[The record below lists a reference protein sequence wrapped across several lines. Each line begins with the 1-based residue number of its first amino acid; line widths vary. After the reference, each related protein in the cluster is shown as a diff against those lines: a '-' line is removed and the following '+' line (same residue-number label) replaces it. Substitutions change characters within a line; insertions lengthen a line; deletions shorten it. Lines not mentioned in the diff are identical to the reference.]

1 MTKVVNRRV
10 QRKAFDA
17 AVHSPGVSRGLP
29 FAIGNA
35 PSTEAVYRERLLY
48 TDKHFPLIGQFA
60 RNPKPHRIV
69 LEVMEG
75 FGAHFRQKNFSSG
88 CRVVNCRQTTNHVRL
103 QQVLIASPRRNL
115 NSSLADSPLLR
126 HLSVRRIAESGFF
139 RLNRPQLNGQLV
151 CIPNIVAAQES
162 DVAPTR
168 NSSRMVSR
176 RRCPRWASWAQ
187 GQVRYSGISR
197 RVSFYNFGGAVPRLI
212 FDDQQLPVGVVLRN
226 ARLNFGRYFADA

>member
-75 FGAHFRQKNFSSG
+75 FGAHFRQKNFSTG
-88 CRVVNCRQTTNHVRL
+88 CRVIHSPQPPNPFHLHPFLITTL
-103 QQVLIASPRRNL
+103 PR
-115 NSSLADSPLLR
+115 
-126 HLSVRRIAESGFF
+126 
-139 RLNRPQLNGQLV
+139 
-151 CIPNIVAAQES
+151 
-162 DVAPTR
+162 T
-168 NSSRMVSR
+168 
-176 RRCPRWASWAQ
+176 
-187 GQVRYSGISR
+187 
-197 RVSFYNFGGAVPRLI
+197 
-212 FDDQQLPVGVVLRN
+212 
-226 ARLNFGRYFADA
+226 